1 MSVSDVP
8 LLNDYK
14 QQFVK
19 KRLPQTFLGGPN
31 IKLGYQAPCYVYF
44 LQILVWILPFIVGGI
59 CTILIELAAVNVFV
73 SASICGALIGT
84 FVLLVQVGSVLNV
97 KYMKCKY

>member
-14 QQFVK
+14 KEFVK

-31 IKLGYQAPCYVYF
+31 LRLGYAAPCYVYF
-44 LQILVWILPFIVGGI
+44 FQILAWLSPWICGGI
-59 CTILIELAAVNVFV
+59 FTILTEISGLNISI
-73 SASICGALIGT
+73 SASVTGGLVAL
-84 FVLLVQVGSVLNV
+84 FVLFIQV
-97 KYMKCKY
+97 